1 MYLYGCEVQGDG
13 DCSVLLIQKP
23 NSLGVKTVCVSGSLV
38 VMSSNTLYILQNLL
52 MPRSWRK
59 SLPVEMQEWVSEAL
73 FHNNQQ
79 GQIKLTVP
87 VKFWY
92 FPPPPGGG
100 RSRAGEGA

>member
-1 MYLYGCEVQGDG
+1 MYLYECEVQGDG

-23 NSLGVKTVCVSGSLV
+23 YSLGVKSVCESGSLV

-52 MPRSWRK
+52 IPRSWRK

-79 GQIKLTVP
+79 GQIKLTV
-87 VKFWY
+87 KFWY